1 MQCHYRLQFDQEGY
15 ARCYIF
21 DTCKAFI
28 RTVPLLMYAKTKPE
42 DVDTEMEDH
51 VADEWRYFCMSRP
64 VKPILEQKRAPSW
77 GDPLNQIT
85 RNGG

>member
-1 MQCHYRLQFDQEGY
+1 
-15 ARCYIF
+15 
-21 DTCKAFI
+21 
-28 RTVPLLMYAKTKPE
+28 MYAKTKPE